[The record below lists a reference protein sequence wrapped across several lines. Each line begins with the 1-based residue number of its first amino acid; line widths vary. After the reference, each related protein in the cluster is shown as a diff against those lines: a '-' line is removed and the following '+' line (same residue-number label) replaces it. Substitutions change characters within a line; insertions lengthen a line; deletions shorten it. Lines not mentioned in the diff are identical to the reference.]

1 MKNTL
6 TIIFTLLSAISFSQ
20 YVPPPKPSNKY
31 LDITSDKFIN
41 KSSVEWAAYINY
53 SIRFENPS
61 LNKLLLLRFEKN
73 EITATEYLWGSS
85 RGVKGSWCLNKKELD
100 DLVFH
105 PHGDI
110 PTYDSAGNQI
120 LSEPRSKRPGF
131 DTTKFTKAEV
141 VQILYIENGTL
152 KSYIPWVTPLIPI
165 ITSSGVNLGDGG
177 YFSTC
182 FNFKYDHLPKKKN
195 KSLFLA
201 ETTQVFKPDSIGNEY
216 RLKEL
221 YGRNIIQTLWPY
233 ILKSD
238 IEVYSTETN
247 TKLNKKEINE
257 YLLKKTTFPIPD
269 YDSTGVTTGFQFP
282 LLDFDLKNIIKAEL
296 VQDWYYNHKENIVF
310 NIIKE
315 MYLYVNL
322 WGVEEEQEKSIPVLK
337 IVFN

>member
-120 LSEPRSKRPGF
+120 LSEP
-131 DTTKFTKAEV
+131 
-141 VQILYIENGTL
+141 
-152 KSYIPWVTPLIPI
+152 
-165 ITSSGVNLGDGG
+165 
-177 YFSTC
+177 
-182 FNFKYDHLPKKKN
+182 
-195 KSLFLA
+195 
-201 ETTQVFKPDSIGNEY
+201 
-216 RLKEL
+216 
-221 YGRNIIQTLWPY
+221 
-233 ILKSD
+233 
-238 IEVYSTETN
+238 
-247 TKLNKKEINE
+247 
-257 YLLKKTTFPIPD
+257 
-269 YDSTGVTTGFQFP
+269 
-282 LLDFDLKNIIKAEL
+282 
-296 VQDWYYNHKENIVF
+296 
-310 NIIKE
+310 
-315 MYLYVNL
+315 
-322 WGVEEEQEKSIPVLK
+322 
-337 IVFN
+337 